1 MFRDRLWNFEER
13 MKVKNLIGTIM
24 IETYIIQ
31 VFSLYHLH
39 LEVFFRKICKKR
51 EQEVNK
57 FNKERV
63 KMVETGGVKV
73 EDLITK
79 KNPFKK
85 ENVLKMTVLYAEI

>member
-1 MFRDRLWNFEER
+1 M
-13 MKVKNLIGTIM
+13 
-24 IETYIIQ
+24 
-31 VFSLYHLH
+31 
-39 LEVFFRKICKKR
+39 
-51 EQEVNK
+51 NK